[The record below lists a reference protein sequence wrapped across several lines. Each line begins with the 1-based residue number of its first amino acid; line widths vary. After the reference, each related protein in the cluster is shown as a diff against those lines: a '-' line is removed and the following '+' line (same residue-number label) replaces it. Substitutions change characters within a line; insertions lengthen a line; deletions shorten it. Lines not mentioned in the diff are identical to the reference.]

1 MEVWLQAF
9 QGFEAVSK
17 EGFTWLIHK
26 SLSLK
31 VNSGSSLILGLE
43 TAKWREVGMNNHSD
57 WLTRPAGL
65 REILLYYI
73 EGWFF
78 LYEI

>member
-1 MEVWLQAF
+1 MEVGLQAI

-31 VNSGSSLILGLE
+31 VNSGSSMIWGLE
-43 TAKWREVGMNNHSD
+43 TAKWREVGMNNPSG

-65 REILLYYI
+65 SGILLYYI
-73 EGWFF
+73 
-78 LYEI
+78 